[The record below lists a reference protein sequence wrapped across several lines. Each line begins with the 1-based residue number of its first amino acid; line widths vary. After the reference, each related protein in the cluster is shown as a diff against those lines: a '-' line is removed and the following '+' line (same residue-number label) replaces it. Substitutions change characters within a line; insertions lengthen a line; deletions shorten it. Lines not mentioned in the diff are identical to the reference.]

1 MRQKTLIALAIVTV
15 PVLGLAIFLPSHRG
29 TAMKQ
34 AETGP
39 VFPTLK
45 DWLAGATKLVV
56 TAADG
61 KTVTLSRTP
70 PAQPAA
76 GETVPLSGWGLAD
89 KSNYPV
95 QESILR
101 PVLSGLLALHT
112 TEPKTE
118 KKSLYD
124 RIDVDDPAASKE
136 SKAKQLELDNASGAS
151 ILKLIVGRRKYDA
164 LAGGG
169 DAIYIRKPEEERA
182 WLAQPAFDLPT
193 DDMGWIDHKILDVDS
208 DKIKSITLTA
218 GTDKPLVLERAK
230 PEDKLA
236 IRDLPKDATTR
247 SETPGADIAAGFRYL
262 DMLDVRPAAQVTGTA
277 ANTVEVVT
285 FDGLDL
291 TVSLYTQ
298 PEGGPWL
305 EVAAKGEG
313 DEAKAADEIR
323 AHTKGWAY
331 KVPPSREKLLESKLA
346 DLLTPPAK
354 PEEAPKPAADQPAKP
369 SLPQRK
375 PGK

>member
-1 MRQKTLIALAIVTV
+1 MRQKTLIALAIVTI

-29 TAMKQ
+29 TTLKQ

-45 DWLAGATKLVV
+45 DWLAGATKLTV

-61 KTVTLSRTP
+61 KSVTLTRTA

-76 GETVPLSGWGLAD
+76 GETVPLGGWGLAE
-89 KSNYPV
+89 KGNYPV
-95 QESILR
+95 QESLLR

-118 KKSLYD
+118 KKALYD
-124 RIDVDDPAASKE
+124 RIDVDDPAASKD
-136 SKAKQLELDNASGAS
+136 SKAKLLELDNASGAS
-151 ILKLIVGRRKYDA
+151 ILKLIVGRRKFDA

-193 DDMGWIDHKILDVDS
+193 DAMGWIDHKILDVDS
-208 DKIKSITLTA
+208 DKIKSITLTS
-218 GTDKPLVLERAK
+218 GSDKPLVLERAK

-236 IRDLPKDATTR
+236 IRDLAKDATTR
-247 SETPGADIAAGFRYL
+247 SETPGSDVAAGFRYL
-262 DMLDVRPAAQVTGTA
+262 DMLDVRPAAQVTGTPSG
-277 ANTVEVVT
+277 TVEIVT

-291 TVSLYTQ
+291 TVSLFNQ

-305 EVAAKGEG
+305 EIAAKGEG
-313 DEAKAADEIR
+313 DEAKPAEEITNR
-323 AHTKGWAY
+323 TKGWAY
-331 KVPPSREKLLESKLA
+331 KVPPSREKLLETKLA
-346 DLLTPPAK
+346 DLLTPVAK
-354 PEEAPKPAADQPAKP
+354 PAETPAPAAGAPPKPPQSKPA
-369 SLPQRK
+369 
-375 PGK
+375 GK

>member
-29 TAMKQ
+29 STLKQ

-45 DWLAGATKLVV
+45 DWLAGATKLIV

-61 KTVTLSRTP
+61 KSVTLTRTA
-70 PAQPAA
+70 PAQPVA
-76 GETVPLSGWGLAD
+76 GETVPLSGWGLAE

-95 QESILR
+95 QEGLLR

-118 KKSLYD
+118 KKALYD
-124 RIDVDDPAASKE
+124 RIEVDDPASSKE
-136 SKAKQLELDNASGAS
+136 SKAKLLELDNASGAS
-151 ILKLIVGRRKYDA
+151 ILKLIVGRRKFDA

-193 DDMGWIDHKILDVDS
+193 DAMGWVDHKILDVDS
-208 DKIKSITLTA
+208 DKIKSITLTS
-218 GTDKPLVLERAK
+218 GSDKPLVLERAK
-230 PEDKLA
+230 AEDKLA
-236 IRDLPKDATTR
+236 IRDLAKDATTR
-247 SETPGADIAAGFRYL
+247 SETPGSDVAAGFRYL

-277 ANTVEVVT
+277 TGTVEVVT

-291 TVSLYTQ
+291 TVSVFNQ

-305 EVAAKGEG
+305 EIAAKGEG
-313 DEAKAADEIR
+313 DEAKPAEEIVNR
-323 AHTKGWAY
+323 TKGWAY
-331 KVPPSREKLLESKLA
+331 KVPPSREKLLETKLA
-346 DLLTPPAK
+346 DLLTPVAK
-354 PEEAPKPAADQPAKP
+354 PAETPAAATPPKPQQSKPA
-369 SLPQRK
+369 
-375 PGK
+375 GK